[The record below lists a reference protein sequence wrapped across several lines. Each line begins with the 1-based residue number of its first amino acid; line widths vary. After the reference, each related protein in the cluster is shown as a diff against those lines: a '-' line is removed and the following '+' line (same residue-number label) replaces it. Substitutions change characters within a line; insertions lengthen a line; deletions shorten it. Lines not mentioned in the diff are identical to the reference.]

1 MKTIRAKLLL
11 LLLAVVVLPFV
22 PIVWLV
28 NDLVHHSYNVGVN
41 PQVAAALESGVG
53 YSRELYQQYKQQLA
67 TQLSALKIDPASPK
81 IPENSSPWRFT
92 SVQIFDENL
101 VQRSAVLRD
110 SAAIPAIDAS
120 HFAQLRES
128 ESPQLMFTDREANA
142 FIAMEKRGRQFV
154 ALTAALDESFLEK
167 SGQSLQIYQLYR
179 TLSLSPAFIPTRF
192 LLAFLLL
199 SAVIIAGT
207 VGVAYWLSRRIS
219 EPIADLVKG
228 TQEIGRGNLDYQIP
242 QRSTDELGEL
252 VQYFNRMTGEL
263 KDYQQRTI
271 YLEKMAAWQEIA
283 RRLAHEIKNPLTP
296 IQLTIQEMV
305 DQYDGSDP
313 EYAQLLRECHG
324 IIGEE
329 IENLRRLVREFSD
342 FGRMPEPNFSETNL
356 NLLISDVVKLYPHHS
371 ILLDLSPEIPPLQ
384 LDEDRI
390 RRVLINLVENAIQA
404 DATENPVEISTAKT
418 VDFIELIVRDHGSGI
433 PEKLR
438 EKIFEPYFTTKKSGV
453 GLGLAITRKMI
464 EEHGGEIRVASEPGT
479 GTAFTIR
486 LPIQRSNM

>member
-11 LLLAVVVLPFV
+11 LLLAVVLLPFV

-67 TQLSALKIDPASPK
+67 TQLSGIEIDSTSPK
-81 IPENSSPWRFT
+81 LPENSSPWRFT
-92 SVQIFDENL
+92 SVQIFDENMAR
-101 VQRSAVLRD
+101 QSAVFRD
-110 SAAIPAIDAS
+110 STVIPAIDAS
-120 HFAQLRES
+120 HFAQLRDS
-128 ESPQLMFTDREANA
+128 ESAQIIFTDREANA

-154 ALTAALDESFLEK
+154 ALTAALDESFLKK

-252 VQYFNRMTGEL
+252 VQYFNRMSGEL
-263 KDYQQRTI
+263 KEYQQRTI

-356 NLLISDVVKLYPHHS
+356 NLLISDVVKLYPHHT

-390 RRVLINLVENAIQA
+390 RRVLINLIENAIQSGA
-404 DATENPVEISTAKT
+404 GENPVEIFTAKT
-418 VDFIELIVRDHGSGI
+418 NDFIELTVRDHGGGI
-433 PEKLR
+433 PEKIR

-453 GLGLAITRKMI
+453 GLGLAITRKMV
-464 EEHGGEIRVASEPGT
+464 EEHGGAIHVDSKPGK
-479 GTAFTIR
+479 GTTFTIR
-486 LPIQRSNM
+486 LPIQHSNM